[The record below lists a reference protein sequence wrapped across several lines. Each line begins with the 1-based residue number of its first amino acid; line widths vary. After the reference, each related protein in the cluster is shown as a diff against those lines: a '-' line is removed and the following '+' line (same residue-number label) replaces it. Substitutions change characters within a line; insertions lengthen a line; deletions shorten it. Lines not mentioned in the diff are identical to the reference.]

1 MLGTH
6 TRLAAAVAVV
16 SILNPA
22 AFAAK
27 KKKKGEEEI
36 TQTLEVLPDPPFA
49 VKADASR
56 LVFHTSPLTSKGL
69 LSQQVRD
76 SIKALWRANQGAT
89 IVKIRALVAG
99 TGDLRRV
106 SAIVSEMFTE
116 KRLPLPA
123 VSTIQVG
130 GLGTVGA
137 QVVLEATS
145 VAKRPANPDGL
156 VFVSGKGASSKITPE
171 TPTAAMTPLAVKSM
185 TDLRTALEAVQST
198 SADVRRVTCFLSS
211 LDDLADVQRLFYREF
226 PQAVFTYAQTQ
237 RSPASHVVECEAT
250 AKLNANPGVKWKV
263 VNPPTLRSSPAYSQ
277 LAVAG
282 PGPLLLTGTQLAFR
296 TQESDVRL
304 AFDRLKA
311 ALEQHGTST
320 KNVFWSGIYSL
331 SQTATDR
338 IRAVRMDY
346 YDKAAPPASTLMQ
359 FEGLPS
365 LDASFAVEVIA
376 GIP

>member
-1 MLGTH
+1 MLRTCAP
-6 TRLAAAVAVV
+6 LAAAAVIA
-16 SILNPA
+16 SMLITPA
-22 AFAAK
+22 FPAK
-27 KKKKGEEEI
+27 KKKKEEEV

-49 VKADASR
+49 IKVEASK
-56 LVFHTSPLTSKGL
+56 LVFHTAPLTSKGL

-76 SIKALWRANQGAT
+76 SIKALWRLNQGAT

-106 SAIVSEMFTE
+106 AAIVSEMFTE
-116 KRLPLPA
+116 KRLPLPV

-145 VAKRPANPDGL
+145 VAKRAANPDGL
-156 VFVSGKGASSKITPE
+156 TFISGKGVSAKITPE
-171 TPTAAMTPLAVKSM
+171 APTAAMTPLAVKSM
-185 TDLRTALEAVQST
+185 ADLRTALDAVQSAST
-198 SADVRRVTCFLSS
+198 DVRRVTCFMSA
-211 LDDLADVQRLFYREF
+211 LDDLADVQRLFAREF

-250 AKLNANPGVKWKV
+250 AKLNSNPGAKWKV
-263 VNPPTLRSSPAYSQ
+263 VNPPALRSSPVFSQ

-296 TQESDVRL
+296 TQEADVRL

-311 ALEQHGTST
+311 SLEQHGTTT

-376 GIP
+376 GLP